1 MSSATSADQAMPSV
15 GFTRLKSNLYSA
27 NSTAGRLL
35 KTTTVYEASPQVC
48 GCKPHAEGGTSCA
61 SNCSNRDGH
70 IECHQVFCIC
80 GKACQNQ
87 RIRQG
92 QHAKTL
98 VFDAGNKGQG
108 LKAAEDIT
116 PGSLVVEYIGE
127 LISPDKAEERCG
139 RYEEQGIKHLYFLQ
153 TRCGALIDAT
163 MKGNEARFINHSC
176 EPNCQAEYWTVE
188 GRERV
193 GIFAINLI
201 CEGQEITYDYH
212 AVSADEPVIR

>member
-1 MSSATSADQAMPSV
+1 MLKGAPVVPAIAPTGTVTLSVIKFSVFVARLARTSGYD
-15 GFTRLKSNLYSA
+15 KA
-27 NSTAGRLL
+27 NTPR
-35 KTTTVYEASPQVC
+35 P
-48 GCKPHAEGGTSCA
+48 CKILRITCLQQTSC
-61 SNCSNRDGH
+61 D
-70 IECHQVFCIC
+70 
-80 GKACQNQ
+80 
-87 RIRQG
+87 
-92 QHAKTL
+92 TL
-98 VFDAGNKGQG
+98 LFSRVFDAGNKGQG